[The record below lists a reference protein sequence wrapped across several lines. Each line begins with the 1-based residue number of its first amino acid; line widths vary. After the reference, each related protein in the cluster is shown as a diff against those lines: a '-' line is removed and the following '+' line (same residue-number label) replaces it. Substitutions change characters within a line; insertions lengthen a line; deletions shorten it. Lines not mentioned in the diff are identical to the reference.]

1 MFGRAEEYVAE
12 VLAKDKK
19 NVPALA
25 QLGARP
31 PAAECNAQ
39 CRKWRTACN
48 LARCS
53 EAYLPYLNGRCKRG

>member
-1 MFGRAEEYVAE
+1 MAE